1 MDLFKDCPDEIE
13 EIIVNRMLASVAIS
27 PTGALI
33 PLLDTAAITAI
44 WADMLYEIGAFH
56 NVTFTGEE
64 CTKIIT
70 SCGASILGYL
80 GGSKILCWLLNL
92 IPGLGTLGAMAGN
105 VVFNGYYTY
114 AIGMAFHQMLEDY
127 DINGKTIWEI
137 SKILIHLFVPI
148 PSLGKLK
155 EIFAIMKNHLT

>member
-1 MDLFKDCPDEIE
+1 MNLFKGCPYGIE
-13 EIIVNRMLASVAIS
+13 EIITNRMVASVAIS

-33 PLLDTAAITAI
+33 PLLDTAAITGI
-44 WADMLYEIGAFH
+44 WANMLYEIGKYH
-56 NVTFTGEE
+56 NVTFTSEE

-80 GGSKILCWLLNL
+80 GGSKTLCWLLNF

-114 AIGMAFHQMLEDY
+114 AIGMDFHQMLKDY

-137 SKILIHLFVPI
+137 SKILINLFVPI

-155 EIFAIMKNHLT
+155 EIFTVMKNHLT